1 MRALESIIFY
11 LAAFAVLWPVVF
23 GVRPRKGIVPG
34 VLVGALVAHLLVEG
48 PRWQMTLLYLGAVGL
63 SVGDILFVDR
73 ELKWGRRVSRAFF
86 GVVGLGLAV
95 ALPLALPV
103 PVLPTPSGPEPIG
116 TIEVMITD
124 RDRRETYGPT
134 PGGPRRFVAQVWY
147 PADAT
152 PDETVP
158 WNDDWDVVAPAMS
171 RTLGLP
177 SWFLNHT
184 RFTKSHAGDAIPIES
199 GSFPVVIYSHGW
211 TGFRSIAINQ
221 VEHLVSNGYIVIAPD
236 HTFGAVATR
245 LGDDDVIYADPAALP
260 EREEVGAQVY
270 DEAATA
276 LVDTFSGDIIS
287 ILDGLFEGDDGP
299 FASIAASVDLNK
311 VGIYGHSTG
320 GGAAIK
326 TCLIDERCHAVLGLD
341 AWVEP
346 LTQRDLQETID
357 VPALYMRSDGWRGT
371 PNDALLQGIAAR
383 GSSISYVL
391 GVEGA
396 AHNDFVATPFLSPVA
411 ARLGLKGPISSGR
424 VVTIIDNYL
433 LGFFDTY
440 LLSTGSAALDT
451 VSFSEVTLQIVGS

>member
-23 GVRPRKGIVPG
+23 GVRPRKGIVPA
-34 VLVGALVAHLLVEG
+34 VLAGALLAHLLVEG

-73 ELKWGRRVSRAFF
+73 DLKWGRRVSRAFF

-103 PVLPTPSGPEPIG
+103 PVLPRPSGPEPIG

-147 PADAT
+147 PADAI

-158 WNDDWDVVAPAMS
+158 WNDDWDVVAPALS

-184 RFTKSHAGDAIPIES
+184 RFTKSHAGDAVPIES

-299 FASIAASVDLNK
+299 FAPIAAAVDLNK

-396 AHNDFVATPFLSPVA
+396 GHNDYVATPFLSPVA